1 MCICALDSKTN
12 TNGGRRHFRALLPH
26 LPPRQCQPPPQPPG
40 RRRGA
45 LHLQARV
52 PARGRPEVTRQG
64 LAGEAQE
71 AAHRAARHGHDRN
84 MHGHRGRR
92 PHAGDLGY
100 TTLLPPS
107 PYICLFQLQPNLNLL
122 DDGSVSDLCLRAF
135 FCLLQCSRL
144 FQGSSSPCPKINMNV
159 SFFNQVAIF
168 LLQVLYLL

>member
-84 MHGHRGRR
+84 MHDHRGRR

-100 TTLLPPS
+100 TTLLPPT
-107 PYICLFQLQPNLNLL
+107 PYMAFQYLNLL
-122 DDGSVSDLCLRAF
+122 DDASVSDLWLRAF

-159 SFFNQVAIF
+159 SFLIKLRFF
-168 LLQVLYLL
+168 CFKFSYLL